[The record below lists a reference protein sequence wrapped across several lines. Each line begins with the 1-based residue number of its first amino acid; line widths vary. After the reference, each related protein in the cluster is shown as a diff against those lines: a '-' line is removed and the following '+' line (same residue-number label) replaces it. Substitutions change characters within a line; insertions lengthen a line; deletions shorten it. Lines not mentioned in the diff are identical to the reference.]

1 MPIIDR
7 TDVSSRF
14 AFLRKHDIIVSGGQ
28 LQVKK
33 SIKQRGYLME
43 NCSKSNCPA
52 QHKAEVFTPANQVAY
67 AEGAVVS
74 RTIIENGGGTVTLIS
89 FDANQGLSEHT
100 APFDAMVCILDGE
113 ARITIGGK
121 PHHLKTGES
130 IIMPANVPHALDAVT
145 AFKMMLIMIKA

>member
-1 MPIIDR
+1 MEHCSD
-7 TDVSSRF
+7 
-14 AFLRKHDIIVSGGQ
+14 SGAARQCKG
-28 LQVKK
+28 
-33 SIKQRGYLME
+33 
-43 NCSKSNCPA
+43 
-52 QHKAEVFTPANQVAY
+52 EVFAPAGLVNY

-74 RTIIENGGGTVTLIS
+74 RTIIENGGGTVTLFS

-121 PHHLKTGES
+121 PHHLKTGEN

>member
-1 MPIIDR
+1 
-7 TDVSSRF
+7 
-14 AFLRKHDIIVSGGQ
+14 
-28 LQVKK
+28 
-33 SIKQRGYLME
+33 ME

-74 RTIIENGGGTVTLIS
+74 RTIIENGGGTVTLFS
-89 FDANQGLSEHT
+89 FDANQRLSEHT

-130 IIMPANVPHALDAVT
+130 IIMLANVPHALDAVT